1 MSVPLC
7 FHYPDTTFAKVQ
19 ITKLF
24 HKISSLLSLSIGA
37 ANILRAVKPQQMV
50 SLLLCFIT
58 LTITYL
64 VWHVFL
70 QMQVC
75 IRKLPDRLGVCQAQR
90 LEHSASDI
98 HKIVTALARPRI
110 TPYKPVRLWCGFG
123 TWRHR
128 FVMPSIR
135 HMGENATRVALML
148 RVQSVKALTIFW
160 PQYCFYFCH
169 LPFFCTSACI
179 AHQ

>member
-1 MSVPLC
+1 MSSTVTLT
-7 FHYPDTTFAKVQ
+7 HVSKVQ
-19 ITKLF
+19 TCPYVYK
-24 HKISSLLSLSIGA
+24 KQA
-37 ANILRAVKPQQMV
+37 
-50 SLLLCFIT
+50 
-58 LTITYL
+58 ITYL

-75 IRKLPDRLGVCQAQR
+75 IRKLPVRLGVCQAQR

-110 TPYKPVRLWCGFG
+110 TPHTSVRLWCGFG

-135 HMGENATRVALML
+135 HMGANATRVALML

-160 PQYCFYFCH
+160 PQYCLYFCH
-169 LPFFCTSACI
+169 LPFFCTLACVAI
-179 AHQ
+179 SNTGYTTSNGRMIQMW

>member
-58 LTITYL
+58 LTIVGDLY
-64 VWHVFL
+64 
-70 QMQVC
+70 
-75 IRKLPDRLGVCQAQR
+75 KL
-90 LEHSASDI
+90 
-98 HKIVTALARPRI
+98 RI
-110 TPYKPVRLWCGFG
+110 SSLCNVL
-123 TWRHR
+123 
-128 FVMPSIR
+128 
-135 HMGENATRVALML
+135 N
-148 RVQSVKALTIFW
+148 
-160 PQYCFYFCH
+160 CH
-169 LPFFCTSACI
+169 LDARL
-179 AHQ
+179 